1 MIPVRLKIKGQVT
14 MGNLDKKNISIEV
27 SKECWK
33 RLKILS
39 IQKDI
44 SLPELVKDIL
54 EKFPRKTQEE
64 V

>member
-1 MIPVRLKIKGQVT
+1 